1 MDIIEGIFGKVN
13 DDILT
18 PVLIVVLL
26 GLGLWFTIKT
36 RFVQFRYLPEMF
48 RILFDKRTMS
58 SKGKKGTSSFQ
69 AFAISAASRV
79 GTGNL
84 AGVASAV
91 AMGGPGAI
99 FWMWLIALLGAA
111 SGFVESTLA
120 QVYKVPEKNQYR
132 GGPAYYME
140 KGLNKRWLGIVF
152 AVTITFTYGLVFN
165 SVQSNTISLAFSGE
179 FAFDRKIVAAVLVI
193 LTAFVIF
200 GGLKSI
206 ANVTQIIVPVMA
218 ILYLFIAVFILIMN
232 ITAVPDMISLIFA
245 NAFGIRE
252 VAGGGF
258 GAAIMMGVKR
268 GLFSN
273 EAGMG
278 SAPNAAATAEVSHP
292 AKQGLIQ
299 ALGVFFDTILI
310 CSATG
315 FIIISAGGYAG
326 SDADGIQLTQ
336 NAIAYHVGDWASV
349 FIAVAI
355 FLFAYSSILGNYYYG
370 ENNIGYIKDSPVG
383 LFVYRIAVL
392 AMVVFGALATF
403 DLVWTLADLTMSI
416 MALINLYAITKLFKI
431 ANRVLQDY
439 REQRKAG
446 KDPVFYRD
454 TLEDDS
460 GVEFWGRDQTT
471 EKDT

>member
-1 MDIIEGIFGKVN
+1 MDILESIIGEIN
-13 DDILT
+13 DALWSY
-18 PVLIVVLL
+18 VLIIVLI
-26 GLGLWFTIKT
+26 GLGLWFTIRT
-36 RFVQFRYLPEMF
+36 NFVQFRNLPEMF
-48 RILFDKRTMS
+48 RVLFDKRTMVTS
-58 SKGKKGTSSFQ
+58 GKKGTSSFQ

-84 AGVASAV
+84 AGVASAI
-91 AMGGPGAI
+91 AIGGPGAL
-99 FWMWLIALLGAA
+99 FWMWVIALLGAA

-120 QVYKVPEKNQYR
+120 QVYKIPDKKQYR

-140 KGLNKRWLGIVF
+140 KGLKNRNLGIVF
-152 AVTITFTYGLVFN
+152 AITIIFTYGLVFN

-179 FAFDRKIVAAVLVI
+179 FAINQNVIAAILVI
-193 LTAFVIF
+193 LTAVVIF
-200 GGLKSI
+200 GGLRSI
-206 ANVTQIIVPVMA
+206 ANVTQVIVPVLA
-218 ILYLFIAVFILIMN
+218 ILYIVVALFILIIN
-232 ITAVPDMISLIFA
+232 ITAIPEMISLVFS

-258 GAAIMMGVKR
+258 GAAIMMGIKR

-278 SAPNAAATAEVSHP
+278 SAPNAAATAEVTHP

-310 CSATG
+310 CTATG

-326 SDADGIQLTQ
+326 SELDGIQLTQ
-336 NAIAYHVGDWASV
+336 NAFASHIGQWAEI
-349 FIAVAI
+349 FIAISI

-370 ENNIGYIKDSPVG
+370 ESNIAYIKESRSG
-383 LFVYRIAVL
+383 LFIYRLAVL
-392 AMVVFGALATF
+392 AMVVFGAIATF
-403 DLVWTLADLTMSI
+403 DFVWALADLTMAI
-416 MALINLYAITKLFKI
+416 MALINLYAITKLYKI
-431 ANRVLQDY
+431 AHRVLQDY

-454 TLEDDS
+454 VLEEDS
-460 GVEFWGRDQTT
+460 GVEYWEREQN
-471 EKDT
+471 K

>member
-1 MDIIEGIFGKVN
+1 MDIFESILDKVN
-13 DDILT
+13 DALWSY
-18 PVLIVVLL
+18 VLIIVLI
-26 GLGLWFTIKT
+26 GLGLYFTIKT
-36 RFVQFRYLPEMF
+36 GFVQFRFLPEMF
-48 RILFDKRTMS
+48 RVLFDKRTIS
-58 SKGKKGTSSFQ
+58 ASGKKGTSAFQ

-91 AMGGPGAI
+91 ALGGPGAL
-99 FWMWLIALLGAA
+99 FWMWLIALLGSA

-140 KGLNKRWLGIVF
+140 KGLKNRWLAVVF
-152 AVTITFTYGLVFN
+152 AITITFTYGLVFN

-179 FAFDRKIVAAVLVI
+179 FNISPGTIGVILVI
-193 LTAFVIF
+193 MTALVIF

-206 ANVTQIIVPVMA
+206 ANVAQIIVPVMA
-218 ILYLFIAVFILIMN
+218 IIYIFLAIYILIVN
-232 ITAVPDMISLIFA
+232 ISAIPDMISLIFT
-245 NAFGIRE
+245 NAFGIQQ

-258 GAAIMMGVKR
+258 GAAIMYGIKR

-292 AKQGLIQ
+292 VKQGLIQ

-315 FIIISAGGYAG
+315 FIILSAGGFAG

-336 NAIAYHVGDWASV
+336 DAFSILIGDWGGI

-355 FLFAYSSILGNYYYG
+355 FLFAFSSILGNYYYG
-370 ENNIGYIKDSPVG
+370 ESNIAYIKNSKTG
-383 LFVYRIAVL
+383 LFIYRLAVL
-392 AMVVFGALATF
+392 AMVIFGAIATF
-403 DLVWTLADLTMSI
+403 DIVWALADLTMAI
-416 MALINLYAITKLFKI
+416 MALINLYAITRLFKI
-431 ANRVLQDY
+431 ANLVLKDY
-439 REQRKAG
+439 IRQRKAG
-446 KDPVFYRD
+446 EDPVFYRD
-454 TLEDDS
+454 VLENQD
-460 GVEFWGRDQTT
+460 GIEFWGRDQTT
-471 EKDT
+471 EKED